1 MKYIDISTFQKTV
14 DFQRVQGNVDGVI
27 IRAGYGAGNVD
38 AQFQR
43 NASECNRTGIPC
55 GAYWFSYALNPAMAK
70 AEAEKFLAAV
80 KPYKME
86 LPLAFD
92 FEYDSVNYM
101 KKNGIQPTKALCTAI
116 AHAFCQTLEAAGYYV
131 MLYANRDFLTTWFDS
146 SVSRSDLWYAAWPS
160 VVDVKQPPRKCGI
173 WQWGGSAIPGISGD
187 VDSNEAYND
196 YASIIRNAGLNRLP
210 VSGVKP
216 VAETPPPAPTQPVED
231 DEPVGVKIPEDCK
244 SHWAASHIAWCVEHG
259 IMNGYQDGTFLPD
272 KPMTRAEVAT
282 ILHRYHDNMEDD
294 GK

>member
-92 FEYDSVNYM
+92 FERDSIDYM
-101 KKNGIQPTKALCTAI
+101 KRNGVTPTKALCTSI
-116 AHAFCQTLEAAGYYV
+116 AHAFCQTVEAAGYYV
-131 MLYANRDFLTTWFDS
+131 MLYANRDFLTNWFDS
-146 SVSRSDLWYAAWPS
+146 SVSRYDIWYAAWPS
-160 VVDVKQPPRKCGI
+160 VVDVTKPPRKCGI
-173 WQWGGSAIPGISGD
+173 WQWGGSSVPGITGD

-196 YASIIRNAGLNRLP
+196 YAKIIRNAK
-210 VSGVKP
+210 KP
-216 VAETPPPAPTQPVED
+216 VMTIKPFAAGRTTPFIGLTFNWNAIRPCDMITVGASTELEAREDIEYSFAALEHRAPNVEGRGSPV
-231 DEPVGVKIPEDCK
+231 
-244 SHWAASHIAWCVEHG
+244 
-259 IMNGYQDGTFLPD
+259 NQ
-272 KPMTRAEVAT
+272 EV
-282 ILHRYHDNMEDD
+282 LGHM
-294 GK
+294 